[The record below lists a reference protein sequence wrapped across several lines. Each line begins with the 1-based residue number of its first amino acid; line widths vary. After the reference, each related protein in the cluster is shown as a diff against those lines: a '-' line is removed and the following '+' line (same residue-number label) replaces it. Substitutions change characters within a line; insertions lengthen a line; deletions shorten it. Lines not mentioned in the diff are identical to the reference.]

1 MKLTSRVENIAESV
15 TLKLNSLAVKLSES
29 GKKVYNLTAGQ
40 LPNMPMD
47 SFVEALQKRATELK
61 SYQYS
66 PAGGFVDLRQRIVD
80 HIGKSRS
87 INFDKVDGGVDAIIS
102 NGAKHSL
109 YNVLMATIEQGDE
122 VILFAPYWISYTE
135 MIGLCG
141 GTTKV
146 ITSEV
151 SKQFVPDLNEV
162 RKAITP
168 KTKMILVNSPNNPS
182 GTHYPDS
189 WMKEL
194 ADILAEHPQIIAVS
208 DEIYYEL
215 AYAGE
220 YAKYFYQY
228 RPELLSRTVIIDGIS
243 KTYACTGLRIGY
255 IVAPKQL
262 TSAIAKLQGQTAS
275 GPNSLVQLTL
285 SSFGLDKSSDFLR
298 PINHHLQEN
307 SMLVR
312 KKLEQYGLSACWYRS
327 TSAFYYMIDFSKTPR
342 FNDFAKEAGKD
353 YADKICQVILEELGV
368 AMVPGGDFGLP
379 NTGRIGL
386 VMGQSQFS
394 EALDLLFS
402 FLSKRG

>member
-1 MKLTSRVENIAESV
+1 MKLSSRVENIAESV

-47 SFVEALQKRATELK
+47 SFVEAMQQRATELK

-66 PAGGFVDLRQRIVD
+66 PAAGFVDLRQSVIRHIERTRKISFD
-80 HIGKSRS
+80 HVS
-87 INFDKVDGGVDAIIS
+87 GGVDAVIS

-109 YNVLMATIEQGDE
+109 YNVLMSTIQEGDE

-135 MIGLCG
+135 MIKLCG
-141 GTTKV
+141 GTVKV
-146 ITSEV
+146 INSDVT
-151 SKQFVPDLNEV
+151 KQFVPDLNEV
-162 RKAITP
+162 RRAITP

-182 GTHYPDS
+182 GTHYPEA
-189 WMKEL
+189 WMEEL
-194 ADILAEHPQIIAVS
+194 ANILVEHPQMIAVS
-208 DEIYYEL
+208 DEIYFEL

-220 YAKYFYQY
+220 YAKYFYQF
-228 RPELLSRTVIIDGIS
+228 RPELLDRTVIIDGIS
-243 KTYACTGLRIGY
+243 KTLACTGLRIGY

-262 TSAIAKLQGQTAS
+262 TTAIAKLQGQTAS
-275 GPNSLVQLTL
+275 GPNSLVQLAL
-285 SSFGLDKSSDFLR
+285 QKFGFEKSTDFLR
-298 PINHHLQEN
+298 PINHHLHEN

-312 KKLEQYGLSACWYRS
+312 AKLEQYGLQACWYHS

-342 FNDFAKEAGKD
+342 FAQFSKEKGRD
-353 YADKICQVILEELGV
+353 YADQICQTILEEHGV
-368 AMVPGGDFGLP
+368 AMVPGSDFGLP

-386 VMGQSQFS
+386 VMGKAQFS

-402 FLSKRG
+402 YLAAR